1 MNKKIVIRKATIDDA
16 EELFHIEQ
24 ACFGEAEATVRE
36 SFEQIVGFNHYFLY
50 VLIYQGELSGFYCA
64 IHDQDQEQA
73 HLADLALKPEL
84 QGKGLGSLLLD
95 QCFKKLRE
103 KNCSRLIL
111 TVRKNNHSALK
122 LYRKKGFQE
131 LELISSYYGDE
142 DGLRLQYIL

>member
-1 MNKKIVIRKATIDDA
+1 MNKKIVIRKASLEDA

-36 SFEQIVGFNHYFLY
+36 SFEQIVGYDHYFLY
-50 VLIYQGELSGFYCA
+50 VLIFEGELGGFFCA
-64 IHDQDQEQA
+64 IQDKDEA

-103 KNCSRLIL
+103 KNCRRLVL

-122 LYRKKGFQE
+122 LYRKKGFRE

-142 DGLRLQYIL
+142 DGLRLQYEL